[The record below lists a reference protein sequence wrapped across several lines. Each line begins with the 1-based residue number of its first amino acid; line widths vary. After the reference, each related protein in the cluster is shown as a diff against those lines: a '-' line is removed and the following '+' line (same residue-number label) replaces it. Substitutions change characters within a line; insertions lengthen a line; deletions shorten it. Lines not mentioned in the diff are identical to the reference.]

1 MTPISKEGD
10 GVGAITGDDEVEVIR
25 HQGISGDANAA
36 FLAMRFEEA
45 EEVFAIGVAGEDS
58 LAVVAAL
65 REMKPVTWRGEA
77 ISAGQGGFGA
87 SVY

>member
-1 MTPISKEGD
+1 MARFFR
-10 GVGAITGDDEVEVIR
+10 AITGDNEVKVIR
-25 HQGISGDANAA
+25 HESISGNAHAA

-65 REMKPVTWRGEA
+65 GEMEPVSGRGEA

>member
-1 MTPISKEGD
+1 M
-10 GVGAITGDDEVEVIR
+10 IR
-25 HQGISGDANAA
+25 HQGISGDANAP

-77 ISAGQGGFGA
+77 ISAGQSGFDA